1 MKVKIVTWIAFFG
14 LFLVIIA
21 ALLKLFFSIDF
32 NIRSVMLVTGFTL
45 MLLGTIWRVVLE
57 MNESD

>member
-1 MKVKIVTWIAFFG
+1 MKIKIVTRIAFFG
-14 LFLVIIA
+14 LILVLLAFLS
-21 ALLKLFFSIDF
+21 KLFYPIDF
-32 NIRSVMLVTGFTL
+32 NIRSGMLVIGFTL